1 VNLKV
6 EEKSAELKPQFSQVE
21 RDLNLQKMFKP
32 IPIPQKSTKE
42 KNNYGIMRLCVSI
55 VCNKSKKKK
64 EEQTI
69 RKIINFIY

>member
-1 VNLKV
+1 
-6 EEKSAELKPQFSQVE
+6 
-21 RDLNLQKMFKP
+21 MFKP